1 MIRRFK
7 FEDEVHQTLSCVPMA
22 VRRKLDRIG
31 LKIGLAQWQQLGRGE
46 RLAVCHLPVD
56 SIEEQEVARIFMREA
71 VRTRAGGV
79 LTELPDEVRGSA
91 TPPGS
96 PPAMLVAHAGAAG
109 LKLGPPEWARL
120 DDDERYALI
129 KLGESATPSHHL
141 LAALHEFLTN

>member
-7 FEDEVHQTLSCVPMA
+7 FEDEVHQSLSCVPMA

-31 LKIGLAQWQQLGRGE
+31 LKIGLAQWQQLGLGE

-71 VRTRAGGV
+71 VQTRSGGGV
-79 LTELPDEVRGSA
+79 TELPEEVRRAA
-91 TPPGS
+91 TPPAA
-96 PPAMLVAHAGAAG
+96 PPAILVAHAHAAG
-109 LKLGPPEWARL
+109 ITLAQPEWERL

-129 KLGESATPSHHL
+129 KLGGSATPSHNL
-141 LAALHEFLTN
+141 PAALHEFLSK